1 MTLEQ
6 KLKHLRKQT
15 GVTQIEFALKCG
27 FPPRQY
33 QKYESSEQVPGTR
46 KLYKIC
52 EILNV
57 PMEYLLNDSMEAMDI
72 VVLNTI
78 SNMTKVMMMYNT
90 VLSETQFSQ
99 ITTHEKE
106 KERKC
111 KDAKI
116 WK

>member
-6 KLKHLRKQT
+6 KLKYLRKQT

-33 QKYESSEQVPGTR
+33 QKYESGEQVPGTR
-46 KLYKIC
+46 RLYEIC

-57 PMEYLLNDSMEAMDI
+57 PMEYLLNDNMGAMDI

-78 SNMTKVMMMYNT
+78 SNMTKVMIMYNST
-90 VLSETQFSQ
+90 LSETQFSQ
-99 ITTHEKE
+99 IVTHEKE

-111 KDAKI
+111 NDVKV

>member
-33 QKYESSEQVPGTR
+33 QKYESGEQVPGTR

-57 PMEYLLNDSMEAMDI
+57 PIEYLLNDNMEAMDI

-78 SNMTKVMMMYNT
+78 SNMTKVMMMHNT

-111 KDAKI
+111 NDAKI